1 MTSAISYLVS
11 RSAWNR
17 VRRVGADFR
26 RPGPRI
32 AAAAAVAYFILLAW
46 LSPDTRGVSR
56 DHQAAA
62 TIGALGMLVLV
73 ASAWLLGTGGK
84 LVELSR
90 AERALLLPAPISPG
104 HVMDVKLMR
113 LQATMLGNALL
124 WTALTSGGQD
134 WATLARRALAFWV
147 MLTTLQLH
155 RIAAARMRA
164 AVAVHPAVRR
174 TVGLLGIAML
184 ALVPIVLSGAI
195 RESAPDLTD
204 FLGQLASHPIARA
217 ILWPFVLVLR
227 PLTASST
234 AHWMAQ
240 LAPAVALLLLH
251 YLWVRRLGPEL
262 ERARDPLTSARGA
275 PLWPLAP
282 GGSAVTAFFWKNVTA
297 LVRRRAA
304 GVAGAAIVA
313 LLALPLLL
321 RAGGRVAASAF
332 LGLLFLMW
340 ALLLLLVGPQFARND
355 LRRDQ
360 GMLVMLR
367 TLPVR
372 GYEIILGASGAAAL
386 TLATGVAALLLAGAV
401 ATSGSDQS
409 LLPTQHRG
417 AWLVAA
423 LLVMGPVSFAGIL
436 LQNAAVILLPTWSRL
451 TARRG
456 TATALGSNLANSV
469 LTVLLLGVLLL
480 LPAALARGTWD
491 ALGGGAVALILG
503 GGVVVAVLGAECW
516 MLVRWLGARFELL
529 DGAPRVRG

>member
-1 MTSAISYLVS
+1 MTSAISYLLR

-46 LSPDTRGVSR
+46 LSPDTHGTPR

-84 LVELSR
+84 LVELSS
-90 AERALLLPAPISPG
+90 AERALLLPAPVSPG
-104 HVMDVKLMR
+104 RVMDVKLIR

-134 WATLARRALAFWV
+134 WATLARRAVAFWV
-147 MLTTLQLH
+147 VLTTLQLH
-155 RIAAARMRA
+155 RIAAARMRSV
-164 AVAVHPAVRR
+164 VAIHPVIRR
-174 TVGLLGIAML
+174 IVGLIGIGMV

-204 FLGQLASHPIARA
+204 FLGHLAANPIARA
-217 ILWPFVLVLR
+217 VLWPFVVVLR
-227 PLTASST
+227 PLTASGT
-234 AHWMAQ
+234 VQWMVQ
-240 LAPAVALLLLH
+240 LAPAGALLLLH
-251 YLWVRRLGPEL
+251 YLWVRRLGPEV
-262 ERARDPLTSARGA
+262 ERERDPLTSPSGA

-282 GGSAVTAFFWKNVTA
+282 VGSAATAFFWKNVTA
-297 LVRRRAA
+297 LVRRPTA

-321 RAGGRVAASAF
+321 QGGGRDAASVF
-332 LGLLFLMW
+332 LGLLLLMW
-340 ALLLLLVGPQFARND
+340 AFVLLLVGPQFLRND
-355 LRRDQ
+355 LRQDQ
-360 GMLVMLR
+360 GLLSLMR

-372 GYEIILGASGAAAL
+372 GQEILLGSAGAAAFA
-386 TLATGVAALLLAGAV
+386 LAVGVVVLFLAGALATVGSAAAPLPEQHRLAWFV
-401 ATSGSDQS
+401 AT
-409 LLPTQHRG
+409 
-417 AWLVAA
+417 
-423 LLVMGPVSFAGIL
+423 LLVIGPVSLAGIL
-436 LQNAAVILLPTWSRL
+436 LQNAAVILLPAWSRM

-456 TATALGSNLANSV
+456 TATALGSNLANSA

-480 LPAALARGTWD
+480 LPAALAGGTWIVG
-491 ALGGGAVALILG
+491 GGGAVALMLG
-503 GGVVVAVLGAECW
+503 GGVVATVLGAECW
-516 MLVRWLGARFELL
+516 LLARWLGARFELL